1 MTRGLD
7 YRHTWEFKGYWSL
20 LHTPH
25 PNATSKK
32 GIIKILSNVKSNN
45 CGWYV
50 SVQSYVIPKCIVL
63 LLFFSKSFAQEI
75 VLVKLCSIY
84 CNINLPWEA
93 HWFFFFLNH
102 DFLTNPLF
110 EFLHSVPTTRIRS
123 WRIYFC
129 EPNLYELFPKYQAS
143 GEFIFTNGYLS
154 CPPGTYG
161 SIRQTNKYTVTG
173 NAFLWVQSCQQTT
186 EEMDFRNN
194 RDLTYL
200 QIRYRF
206 DFLINYAVLL

>member
-1 MTRGLD
+1 MFYSYSLANLLLKKSSLLNYVASIAILTCPE
-7 YRHTWEFKGYWSL
+7 RHTGS
-20 LHTPH
+20 
-25 PNATSKK
+25 
-32 GIIKILSNVKSNN
+32 
-45 CGWYV
+45 
-50 SVQSYVIPKCIVL
+50 
-63 LLFFSKSFAQEI
+63 
-75 VLVKLCSIY
+75 
-84 CNINLPWEA
+84 
-93 HWFFFFLNH
+93 FFFLNH